1 MTELERVG
9 SEKLRTAYALHGAS
23 GSYFGVS
30 PAQFK
35 RFKKKIGTDQR
46 LALELWNSNNIDAQM
61 LATMI
66 VDLKTIDEIL
76 IDEWIKKI
84 HYYALADEFVG
95 NVVVPSPFAN
105 IKMLQWM
112 RSNEE
117 YIKRCGYTI
126 LAHMAGVTDSLTDDE
141 FIQHL
146 HVIGREIQMMENRAR
161 QAMYDALIAIGK
173 RNKLLNMEAMIV
185 ASQTGPV
192 YIEHGEKKLKAT
204 HAMEILADKKLRE
217 SLS

>member
-1 MTELERVG
+1 MAELERVG
-9 SEKLRTAYALHGAS
+9 TEKLRTAYVLHGAT
-23 GSYFGVS
+23 GNYFGVS
-30 PAQFK
+30 TAQFK
-35 RFKKKIGTDQR
+35 RLKKKIGSDQR
-46 LALELWNSNNIDAQM
+46 LALELWNSNNIDAQI

-76 IDEWIKKI
+76 IDEWIKMI
-84 HYYALADEFVG
+84 HYYAVADEFVG
-95 NVVVPSPFAN
+95 NVVVPSPFAK

-112 RSNEE
+112 RSDEE
-117 YIKRCGYTI
+117 YIKRCGYTLLEQI
-126 LAHMAGVTDSLTDDE
+126 AHESDSLTDDE

-146 HVIGREIQMMENRAR
+146 HVIGKEIQLMENRAR

-185 ASQTGPV
+185 ASQIGPV
-192 YIEHGEKKLKAT
+192 YIEHGDKKLKAS

>member
-9 SEKLRTAYALHGAS
+9 LEKLRAAYALHGAT

-35 RFKKKIGTDQR
+35 RLKKKIETDQS
-46 LALELWNSNNIDAQM
+46 LALELWNSNNIDAQIF
-61 LATMI
+61 ATMVI
-66 VDLKTIDEIL
+66 DLKAIDEIL
-76 IDEWIKKI
+76 IDEWIKSI

-95 NVVVPSPFAN
+95 NVVAPSPFAKT
-105 IKMLQWM
+105 KMLQWM
-112 RSNEE
+112 RSDEE
-117 YIKRCGYTI
+117 YTKRCGYTI
-126 LAHMAGVTDSLTDDE
+126 LNHIAREKNSLTDDE

-146 HVIGREIQMMENRAR
+146 HVIGKEIQMMENRAR
-161 QAMYDALIAIGK
+161 QAMYDALITIGK

-192 YIEHGEKKLKAT
+192 YIEHGEKKLKAS